1 MRAVAEEYAPAAEDG
16 LMRVGVS
23 ATSGTVLVNVAG
35 EVDML
40 TAHGLWS
47 AAHRAISEAGGRLV
61 VIDLN
66 HVLFFGSHGV
76 AALERAADAARNGNV
91 ALRVVIAPGRPAR
104 RILELTGLDR
114 VLAVSDS
121 AEEAS

>member
-1 MRAVAEEYAPAAEDG
+1 
-16 LMRVGVS
+16 MRVGLR
-23 ATSGTVLVNVAG
+23 AANGTVLVSVAG

-47 AAHRAISEAGGRLV
+47 AVHRAISEADGRSV

-66 HVLFFGSHGV
+66 EVLFFGSHGV
-76 AALERAADAARNGNV
+76 AALERAADSARCGNV
-91 ALRVVIAPGRPAR
+91 ALRVVVAPGHPAR

-114 VLAVSDS
+114 ILTVSD
-121 AEEAS
+121 AVGEAS

>member
-1 MRAVAEEYAPAAEDG
+1 
-16 LMRVGVS
+16 MRVGFS
-23 ATSGTVLVNVAG
+23 AADDAVLVTVAG

-47 AAHRAISEAGGRLV
+47 AVHRAISDADGRSV

-66 HVLFFGSHGV
+66 DVLFFGSHGV
-76 AALERAADAARNGNV
+76 AALERAADSARRGNV

-114 VLAVSDS
+114 VLMVSD
-121 AEEAS
+121 ADGAAS